1 MHYYYSPLSFW
12 FHIKFQ
18 FNSRSPS
25 LSIRVFVASSIMRAV
40 AVSAME
46 QELTELHDVVQSFF
60 ADVNGQMAGVLTALK
75 ALPSAS
81 ARPPQ

>member
-1 MHYYYSPLSFW
+1 VFSS
-12 FHIKFQ
+12 
-18 FNSRSPS
+18 SR
-25 LSIRVFVASSIMRAV
+25 LKR

-75 ALPSAS
+75 SLPSAAAA
-81 ARPPQ
+81 ARTPQ